1 MYLSVLKNYK
11 ILTVTHKTT
20 NTEDIADFIVPTN
33 DKAELQ
39 IRLDALKANHGL
51 GELMY
56 LATCNRVLFLFTGKI
71 RLDSPFITSFFQSVN
86 PNLAQTNVA
95 YISENV
101 QSFEG
106 NKAIHHL
113 YEIAASVDSMVVGE
127 REIFRQLREAYEE
140 CRGYGLIGDNIRIA
154 MQTTVEVA
162 KEVYAQTRIGEKSV
176 SVVSLAFRKLQ
187 ETHMPAS
194 ARFLMVGAGKT
205 NELFSKFMLQH
216 HYQNAVIFNRSIGK
230 AQTIADNLG
239 AEARVLSDLENYEE
253 DFDVMVVCTASVE
266 PIITQDLYGKLTRKA
281 AKKRIV
287 IDLSLPNNVSRE
299 AVENFD
305 FQYINIEEL
314 RQLAKENMAFR
325 MGEVEKARKL
335 ISKRVEEFKMRF
347 RQRQIE
353 RAMSDVPTQIK
364 AIKSH
369 AVNQVFKNELDKLDP
384 EARDLL
390 DRMMDY
396 MEKRCISI
404 PMVAM
409 KDAYRKLHQT
419 SSTKSQ
425 TPNSNSQK

>member
-1 MYLSVLKNYK
+1 MLKNYK

-20 NTEDIADFIVPTN
+20 NTEDIADFIVPTD
-33 DKAELQ
+33 DKTELSN
-39 IRLDALKANHGL
+39 RLVKLKESFGFD
-51 GELMY
+51 ELMY

-71 RLDSPFITSFFQSVN
+71 QLDSSFITSFFQSVN
-86 PNLAQTNVA
+86 PNLAQQPKM

-101 QSFEG
+101 QSFQG

-140 CRGYGLIGDNIRIA
+140 CRTYGLIGDNIRIA
-154 MQTTVEVA
+154 MRATVEVA
-162 KEVYAQTRIGEKSV
+162 KEVYAHTRIGEKSV

-187 ETHMPAS
+187 ESNVPTS
-194 ARFLMVGAGKT
+194 ARFLIVGAGKT
-205 NELFSKFMLQH
+205 NELFSKFMLKH
-216 HYQNAVIFNRSIGK
+216 DYRNAVIFNRSLGK
-230 AQTIADNLG
+230 AEAIAGELG
-239 AEARVLSDLENYEE
+239 GEACVLSELENYED
-253 DFDVMVVCTASVE
+253 DFDVMVVCTAAVE
-266 PIITQDLYGKLTRKA
+266 PIITRHLYGKLIGKDGRR
-281 AKKRIV
+281 RIV
-287 IDLSLPNNVSRE
+287 IDLSLPNNVCRQV
-299 AVENFD
+299 VENFD
-305 FQYINIEEL
+305 VEYIDIEKL

-325 MGEVEKARKL
+325 MGEVEKARQL

-364 AIKSH
+364 TIKSH
-369 AVNQVFKNELDKLDP
+369 AVEHVFKNELDKLDP

-409 KDAYRKLHQT
+409 KDAYRKLHRQAGIDMDGNPH
-419 SSTKSQ
+419 K
-425 TPNSNSQK
+425 K

>member
-1 MYLSVLKNYK
+1 MLKNYK

-20 NTEDIADFIVPTN
+20 NTEDIADFIIPTD
-33 DKAELQ
+33 DKAELAS
-39 IRLDALKANHGL
+39 RLGALKSNHGL

-71 RLDSPFITSFFQSVN
+71 QVDSPFITSFFQSVN
-86 PNLAQTNVA
+86 PNLAQGNVA

-106 NKAIHHL
+106 NQAIRHL

-140 CRGYGLIGDNIRIA
+140 CRTYGLIGDNIRIA
-154 MQTTVEVA
+154 MRATVEVA

-187 ETHMPAS
+187 EIDVPTS
-194 ARFLMVGAGKT
+194 ARFLVVGAGKT
-205 NELFSKFMLQH
+205 NQLFAKFMLQ
-216 HYQNAVIFNRSIGK
+216 YEYLNAVIFNRSIEK
-230 AQTIADNLG
+230 AQAIADDLG
-239 AEARVLSDLENYEE
+239 AEARVLSDLENYEG

-266 PIITQDLYGKLTRKA
+266 PIITQGLYGKLIGKDTRE
-281 AKKRIV
+281 RIV

-299 AVENFD
+299 VVESFD
-305 FQYINIEEL
+305 FQYVNIEKL

-325 MGEVEKARKL
+325 MGEVQKARQL

-390 DRMMDY
+390 NRMMGY
-396 MEKRCISI
+396 MEKRCIGI

-409 KDAYRKLHQT
+409 KDAYRKLHQQAGAE
-419 SSTKSQ
+419 KPDKHQ
-425 TPNSNSQK
+425 D

>member
-1 MYLSVLKNYK
+1 MLKNYK

-20 NTEDIADFIVPTN
+20 NTEDIADFIVPTD
-33 DKAELQ
+33 DKTELKN
-39 IRLDALKANHGL
+39 RLAILKTDYGF

-71 RLDSPFITSFFQSVN
+71 QLDSPFITSFFQSVN
-86 PNLAQTNVA
+86 PNLTQRNAS

-140 CRGYGLIGDNIRIA
+140 CRSYGLISDNIRIA
-154 MQTTVEVA
+154 MRATVEVA
-162 KEVYAQTRIGEKSV
+162 KEVYAHTRIGEKSV

-187 ETHMPAS
+187 ETHVSVS
-194 ARFLMVGAGKT
+194 ARFLVVGAGKT
-205 NELFSKFMLQH
+205 NELFSKFMLKH
-216 HYQNAVIFNRSIGK
+216 GYRNAVVFNRSIDK
-230 AQTIADNLG
+230 AQAIADELG
-239 AEARVLSDLENYEE
+239 GEARVLSDLENCAE
-253 DFDVMVVCTASVE
+253 DFDVMVVCTAAVE
-266 PIITQDLYGKLTRKA
+266 PIITRDLYAKLIEGDER
-281 AKKRIV
+281 KRIV
-287 IDLSLPNNVSRE
+287 IDLSLPNNVSRDV
-299 AVENFD
+299 VENFD
-305 FQYINIEEL
+305 IQYIDIEKL

-325 MGEVEKARKL
+325 MGEVEKARRL
-335 ISKRVEEFKMRF
+335 IIKRVEEFKMRF

-369 AVNQVFKNELDKLDP
+369 AVEQVFKNELDKLDP
-384 EARDLL
+384 ETRDLL
-390 DRMMDY
+390 NRMMDY

-409 KDAYRKLHQT
+409 KDAYRKLHHQAGVDT
-419 SSTKSQ
+419 
-425 TPNSNSQK
+425 NE